1 VIGGKKPYWVVN
13 KRITWFFILSHLL
26 GGWLLAWLQTLWLV
40 MLIKRSHKMVTKE
53 IQRRH

>member
-13 KRITWFFILSHLL
+13 KRVTWFFILSHLL
-26 GGWLLAWLQTLWLV
+26 GGWILAWLQTLWLV